1 MRRLNREMIIQ
12 TLVVKL
18 KNLLL
23 LLTGKMHSSPCTT
36 KLFPQQEKF
45 MLVELF
51 NATIVPP
58 LRIRISSIQLFFQ
71 ANFINHREKGISVTR
86 TRAAHSGEQYFPVSC
101 RTYFKRADKICY
113 RNKESQKTQDKLH
126 HAAVCPSHHD
136 MSLNTSVLQLET
148 NSCPAAVQMCQ

>member
-51 NATIVPP
+51 NATIVIAISNYAFEYPAFNYSSKLISLIIVRKEFQLHAP
-58 LRIRISSIQLFFQ
+58 ELHTPVSSISPYHAGRTSKVPIRYAIEIKKVKRPRINFTMQLY
-71 ANFINHREKGISVTR
+71 ARHTM
-86 TRAAHSGEQYFPVSC
+86 TCH
-101 RTYFKRADKICY
+101 
-113 RNKESQKTQDKLH
+113 
-126 HAAVCPSHHD
+126 
-136 MSLNTSVLQLET
+136 
-148 NSCPAAVQMCQ
+148 